1 MYDYEDTYQEDEELE
16 EGLFA
21 DDDVWSWANEGGE
34 ELTF

>member
-1 MYDYEDTYQEDEELE
+1 MYEYEETYQDDEILED
-16 EGLFA
+16 GLFE